1 MLEAFAVSSLA
12 IPTGRILAVEE
23 QLRGLVIPGLPDL
36 LGRVDLIIETD
47 AELVISDWK
56 TSRSRWNA
64 EQAEDAAE
72 QLLLYAEL
80 AQDFATGKS
89 VHLELEVLTKTKEA
103 AVEQH
108 LAAVDP
114 LSLERTKRV

>member
-1 MLEAFAVSSLA
+1 
-12 IPTGRILAVEE
+12 
-23 QLRGLVIPGLPDL
+23 PGLPDL

-56 TSRSRWNA
+56 TSRSRWNT

-89 VHLELEVLTKTKEA
+89 VHLELRCSRKRRKLPLTNSCRPWNRFESIA
-103 AVEQH
+103 
-108 LAAVDP
+108 P
-114 LSLERTKRV
+114 SMLSSEYGGQLRLVTSTPHPRP